1 MGIGTDTYPHNMLEE
16 LRAAAILSRV
26 VSRDAYDLR
35 TSDVFDAAT
44 VGGAALL
51 GREDIGRLAP
61 GAKADLVLVDVEHA
75 AMKPVRDPLRSLIY
89 VAAERAVRDVFV
101 DGRRVVEDG
110 RALAFDLADALGRLQ
125 DAQRRAEERFRGL
138 DYADRRH
145 DEASPL
151 TYARG

>member
-1 MGIGTDTYPHNMLEE
+1 
-16 LRAAAILSRV
+16 
-26 VSRDAYDLR
+26 
-35 TSDVFDAAT
+35 
-44 VGGAALL
+44 
-51 GREDIGRLAP
+51 
-61 GAKADLVLVDVEHA
+61 
-75 AMKPVRDPLRSLIY
+75 
-89 VAAERAVRDVFV
+89 V